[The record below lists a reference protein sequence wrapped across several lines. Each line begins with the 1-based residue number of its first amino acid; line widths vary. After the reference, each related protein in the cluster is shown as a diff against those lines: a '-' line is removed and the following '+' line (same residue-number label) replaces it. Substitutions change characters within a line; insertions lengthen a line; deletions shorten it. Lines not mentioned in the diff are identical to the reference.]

1 MSDTI
6 FLEKCQTYID
16 CHMQRPRSEAGQ
28 SLQPA
33 PSITISRQTGA
44 GGLTVAKSLADWLN
58 HRVPGAGVNWTV
70 FHKNLVSKVLEDSK
84 LPARLAQFM
93 PEDKVSGI
101 SDAVEEILGLHPASW
116 KLIRRTTETILQ
128 LAELGHAIIV
138 GRGAN
143 VVAQRLTNTF
153 HVRLVG
159 GLNRRAERIMAQ
171 RKINKAA
178 ALGSI
183 KKSDAG
189 RKRYVKKYYGANIDD
204 PLMYHLI
211 INTDDLA
218 EPDVSALIGQVV
230 VRKFY
235 PD

>member
-6 FLEKCQTYID
+6 FIEKCQAYID
-16 CHMQRPRSEAGQ
+16 CHLQRPRSSAGQ
-28 SLQPA
+28 SPQVA

-44 GGLTVAKSLADWLN
+44 GGLAVAESLAEWLDSQ
-58 HRVPGAGVNWTV
+58 VPGSGVNWTV

-84 LPARLAQFM
+84 LPARLAEFM

-153 HVRLVG
+153 HARLVG
-159 GLNRRAERIMAQ
+159 GLDRRTERVTALH
-171 RKINKAA
+171 KIKKTAA
-178 ALGSI
+178 VAFI

-189 RKRYVKKYYGANIDD
+189 RKRYLKKYYGANIDD
-204 PLMYHLI
+204 PLLYHVI
-211 INTDDLA
+211 INTDDLP
-218 EPDVSALIGQVV
+218 EPDAAALIGQAVL
-230 VRKFY
+230 RKFY
-235 PD
+235 PE